1 MSALTKDELGFVRAR
16 SYGRTNK
23 AELNALLNV
32 GGDEEIYISSIEHG
46 VRKSTVLGNA
56 NEVNTKSG
64 DTFSVGPRVTKA
76 ALFNELFGGLPRST
90 GTTPTQATQPNTKT
104 QHRLQV
110 EIAGLKRAGYGWIE
124 PPTHTQWGWVVELK
138 GIVLPNG
145 VKTNAM
151 VLLPDTYPL
160 VSPIGFYIKNG
171 APVAGLDTSHLYSK
185 SAYHGA
191 VNLSEQGWQWFC
203 GIAEGWKPN
212 KHTLV
217 SYINIVFMLFN
228 DQGAK

>member
-32 GGDEEIYISSIEHG
+32 GGDEEIYVSSIENG
-46 VRKSTVLGNA
+46 VRKSKVLGNA

-76 ALFNELFGGLPRST
+76 ALLDELFGGLPRST
-90 GTTPTQATQPNTKT
+90 GTTPKLFTQPNTKT
-104 QHRLQV
+104 QQRLQA